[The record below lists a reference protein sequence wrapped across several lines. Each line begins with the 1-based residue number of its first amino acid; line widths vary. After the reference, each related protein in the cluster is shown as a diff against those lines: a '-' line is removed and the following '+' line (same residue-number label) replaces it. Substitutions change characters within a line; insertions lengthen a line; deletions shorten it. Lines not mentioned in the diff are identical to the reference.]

1 MSHEST
7 ITSLYSLEGLT
18 PHQYDDLD
26 THGFTIIHDVIDP
39 EWLQELRAKFDY
51 LVEKEGDNLAIEHH
65 QEETVTRI
73 ANLINKGT
81 VWEKILVSSIS
92 A

>member
-26 THGFTIIHDVIDP
+26 THGFTIIHDVIDRSGFKNS
-39 EWLQELRAKFDY
+39 EQSLTTL
-51 LVEKEGDNLAIEHH
+51 
-65 QEETVTRI
+65 
-73 ANLINKGT
+73 
-81 VWEKILVSSIS
+81 
-92 A
+92 